1 MTKHKYNVYGVF
13 QAGGSLFSGTC
24 VSDDIVKV
32 IEMFREEGYSIW
44 NIERKEQVRADE

>member
-32 IEMFREEGYSIW
+32 IEMKQAFQ
-44 NIERKEQVRADE
+44 KEKSLE

>member
-32 IEMFREEGYSIW
+32 IETMKDCFRRR
-44 NIERKEQVRADE
+44 NAK